1 LRKIAIVGGMIA
13 LPTPEARDAQADF
26 SCQQCLKRVTTKIA
40 VQLSNPGELDL

>member
-26 SCQQCLKRVTTKIA
+26 IGILHVPLTGEEEDSDQA
-40 VQLSNPGELDL
+40 ASNA